1 MVGCQD
7 KEAMAELEAMKAQAE
22 VEEQNLELIRNYIEE
37 LDKQNYEIFK
47 EVFAPDHVY
56 YFPSGI
62 KEPMSLE
69 QGIEQVKMFQNAI
82 PDLVHNIEEIF
93 AVGDKV
99 ILRFIGRGTHTGD
112 IEEMGI
118 RATGK
123 TVEVS
128 SIAIYR
134 IENGKVVEERQEAD
148 MLGFMQQFGFELK
161 PKEGEK

>member
-1 MVGCQD
+1 
-7 KEAMAELEAMKAQAE
+7 
-22 VEEQNLELIRNYIEE
+22 
-37 LDKQNYEIFK
+37 
-47 EVFAPDHVY
+47 
-56 YFPSGI
+56 
-62 KEPMSLE
+62 MSLE

-118 RATGK
+118 HATGK

-148 MLGFMQQFGFELK
+148 MLGFMQQLGMELK